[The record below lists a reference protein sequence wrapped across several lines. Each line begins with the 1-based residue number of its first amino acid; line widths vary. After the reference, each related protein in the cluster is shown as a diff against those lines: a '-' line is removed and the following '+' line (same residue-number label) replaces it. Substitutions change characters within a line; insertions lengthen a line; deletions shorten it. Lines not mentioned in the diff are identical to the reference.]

1 MHACVYAGCP
11 GAEGR
16 RPSSALERTHC
27 ELLSAEPLRPGS
39 AADERRRGGAAWRVG
54 PGAYEQ
60 PRWPDWEGGGL
71 EQPRRQ
77 CRAKQLPRKQRMA
90 LQGRASSTTNRPA
103 SAHGYSR
110 PAAAR
115 HRASSA
121 SGGGGGGGGRNQPAA
136 TGRPS
141 SAPADWRSESDHALV
156 GKPLSRAAQK
166 KVVERLYQP
175 AKGQGKG
182 RGAEEEKEEQEEP
195 SWRVHVGEQHG
206 RAQLTETLARPVSLT
221 KVSVSLTKRA
231 TRPVYLSPP
240 ARVQDGQRLPGAG
253 QLPRGAQ
260 RSQLR
265 GE

>member
-121 SGGGGGGGGRNQPAA
+121 SGGGGGGGGGGRNQPAA

-206 RAQLTETLARPVSLT
+206 RAQLTETLARPAT
-221 KVSVSLTKRA
+221 DKTRRA
-231 TRPVYLSPP
+231 TRLPQPTRTSSRWATPP
-240 ARVQDGQRLPGAG
+240 GCWTTAARCPTKSASR
-253 QLPRGAQ
+253 
-260 RSQLR
+260 
-265 GE
+265 